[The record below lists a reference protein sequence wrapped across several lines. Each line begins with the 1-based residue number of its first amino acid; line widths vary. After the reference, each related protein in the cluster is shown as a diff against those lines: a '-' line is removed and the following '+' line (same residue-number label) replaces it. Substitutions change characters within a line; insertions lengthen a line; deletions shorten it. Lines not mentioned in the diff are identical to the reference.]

1 MLTKERDVSHGES
14 TVKATTYILG
24 TDPVLRLDWS
34 EDTGSDEDYFEISL
48 DQPLDDLEKEFRS
61 VADSL
66 HNSLDL

>member
-1 MLTKERDVSHGES
+1 M
-14 TVKATTYILG
+14 KATTYILG
-24 TDPVLRLDWS
+24 TDTVLRLDWS

>member
-1 MLTKERDVSHGES
+1 
-14 TVKATTYILG
+14 VKATTYILG
-24 TDPVLRLDWS
+24 TDTVLRLDWS